1 MSAAGY
7 DPALD
12 RVDVAIRSLVRLYRS
27 AHWKLLA
34 NYGINRKEHAGPLS
48 DALLEIETIKTE
60 DGVFELLRFCP
71 FLLPAAIELLREYG
85 EMFAVSRA
93 YHYSGRAA

>member
-1 MSAAGY
+1 MSAVGY

-12 RVDVAIRSLVRLYRS
+12 RIDVAIRSLVRLYRS

-34 NYGINRKEHAGPLS
+34 NYGLTRKDHAGPLS

-71 FLLPAAIELLREYG
+71 FLLPAAIEMLREYQ
-85 EMFAVSRA
+85 ERFAVSREF
-93 YHYSGRAA
+93 HYRGAA